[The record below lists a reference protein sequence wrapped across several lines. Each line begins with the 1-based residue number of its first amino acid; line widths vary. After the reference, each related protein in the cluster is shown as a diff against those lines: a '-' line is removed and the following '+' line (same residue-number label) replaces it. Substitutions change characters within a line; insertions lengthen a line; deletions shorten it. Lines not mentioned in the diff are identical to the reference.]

1 VAHRLRNH
9 SPQKTKRISAVQKR
23 LRLFVLLP
31 LLLMIIWGTVKSVH
45 NYIVESDKE
54 VAVAELEKQLQKE
67 LDANAELKQEMANLQ
82 DPEYREQKA
91 RQQLQM
97 GKPGEIHFSL
107 PD

>member
-9 SPQKTKRISAVQKR
+9 STQKPKKISAMQKR
-23 LRLFVLLP
+23 LRIFVFVP
-31 LLLMIIWGTVKSVH
+31 LLLMSIWGTVKIVH
-45 NYIVESDKE
+45 NFMIENDKE
-54 VAVAELEKQLQKE
+54 IVVAELEKQLQKE
-67 LDANAELKQEMANLQ
+67 AKVNAELKQEMANLQ

-97 GKPGEIHFSL
+97 GKPGEIQFSL